1 MTGAARGSSATPRRS
16 ALRLSDVGRM
26 LVGWATG
33 AVALIVAAALLP
45 GLEAASVLDLVAVSA
60 VMAVFGAL
68 VRPLLSSVAAT
79 LGWFAVIA
87 AAIAGEAV
95 TMLLVLLVVPGVEAA
110 SFWTLIA
117 ATWIAATVST
127 LLTWLVHAGTDE
139 AFTTALW
146 RYGERGAT
154 VADPEVD
161 GVVFVQMDGV
171 PYPVAQWALQSGT
184 MPTLRSWL
192 DRGSHR
198 LQEWTVQMPCTTPA
212 SQQGLLHGSA
222 EGVPAFRWYDRELGR
237 VLVANRPADAAV
249 IEARA
254 STGRGLLADRGV
266 SVSNL
271 FSGDAA
277 RCMMTMSRMST
288 LKRGSRDTRRTV
300 ARFVGRPDGFARS
313 MSRTLGEV
321 SRERFQARQQR
332 RRNVVPR
339 VPRSWTFA
347 LLRAVSN
354 GVLRDLNTAVVAQEM
369 LRGTPSIYVDY
380 VDYDEVA
387 HHAGGNRIEA
397 LRVLQSLDEVV
408 ALLEKIA
415 ERTPRRYHF
424 VVLSDHG
431 QSQGAAFEETY
442 GQTLSALCEELCSVA
457 VTGLEGHVESWGRV
471 EPLLDDLTGE
481 DETQTERAA
490 GRAASRVRDRTTS
503 AGGAD
508 TAESEL
514 IVLGSGNLGLIYA
527 RQAERLYLEDI
538 EERWPHLVTGLATHP
553 GIGFIALLSR
563 QDGPVVIGGSGYHR
577 LRDGKV
583 EGTDPLAPF
592 GDHAPWAVLRCT
604 GMPSAPDIYVNSV
617 VSPSTLEVAAF
628 EHLVGSHGG
637 LGGWQDRGTLL
648 APAQMSTGE
657 GPLRGADEV
666 HEVLVRFL
674 EDLGHRRAMVPRG
687 TETGAA

>member
-1 MTGAARGSSATPRRS
+1 
-16 ALRLSDVGRM
+16 M

-33 AVALIVAAALLP
+33 AVALVLAAALLP
-45 GLEAASVLDLVAVSA
+45 GLDAASPLDLVAVAA

-68 VRPLLSSVAAT
+68 VRPVLSTVAAT
-79 LGWFAVIA
+79 LGWLAVTA
-87 AAIAGEAV
+87 AAIAGEAL
-95 TMLLVLLVVPGVEAA
+95 TMLLVLQVVPGVEAA

-117 ATWIAATVST
+117 ATWIAATIST
-127 LLTWLVHAGTDE
+127 VLTWLVHAGTDE

-146 RYGERGAT
+146 RYGARGAT
-154 VADPEVD
+154 VPDPEVD
-161 GVVFVQMDGV
+161 GVVFVQLDGL
-171 PYPVAQWALQSGT
+171 PFPVAQWALQSGT
-184 MPTLRSWL
+184 MTTLRRWL

-198 LQEWTVQMPCTTPA
+198 LEEWTVQMPCTTPA
-212 SQQGLLHGSA
+212 SQQGLLHGST

-271 FSGDAA
+271 FSGDAV
-277 RCMMTMSRMST
+277 RCMMTMSQMST
-288 LKRGSRDTRRTV
+288 ISRGSRDTRRTV

-321 SRERFQARQQR
+321 TRERFQARQQR
-332 RRNVVPR
+332 RRDVVPR

-397 LRVLQSLDEVV
+397 LRVLQSLDEVL

-442 GQTLSALCEELCSVA
+442 GQSLSALCEELCRVA
-457 VTGLEGHVESWGRV
+457 VAGVEGHVESWGRV
-471 EPLLDDLTGE
+471 EPLLDDLAGE
-481 DETQTERAA
+481 DETRSGRAA
-490 GRAASRVRDRTTS
+490 GRAASRLRDRTSS
-503 AGGAD
+503 AGGPE
-508 TAESEL
+508 TGESEI
-514 IVLGSGNLGLIYA
+514 IVLGSGNLGLVYA
-527 RQAERLYLEDI
+527 RQPERMHLEDLD
-538 EERWPHLVTGLATHP
+538 ERWPHLVRGLAGHP
-553 GIGFIALLSR
+553 GVGFVALLSR
-563 QDGPVVIGGSGYHR
+563 RDGPLVIGAAGSHR
-577 LRDGKV
+577 LRDGRV
-583 EGTDPLAPF
+583 EGTDPLAPY
-592 GDHAPWAVLRCT
+592 GAHAPWAVLRSL
-604 GMPSAPDIYVNSV
+604 GMPAAPDIYVNSV

-628 EHLVGSHGG
+628 EDLVGSHGG

-648 APAQMSTGE
+648 VPVQMKTGE

-666 HEVLVRFL
+666 HAVLVEFL
-674 EDLGHRRAMVPRG
+674 EDLGQRGNEETRG
-687 TETGAA
+687 TETDVA